1 MWVYVNIQT
10 FAFNRPWEGGCSL
23 SSRATRFNTP
33 SPLSVFYRSVPN
45 PLRPKTSH
53 ETAEGHD
60 FSLLQRRK
68 EIDSERSI
76 KIRLVATLLA
86 YLKTFKTRNSPPINI
101 CTRCP
106 DFMRINIP
114 RCAWLWR
121 GRNRPETDGFVCD
134 RSTNWSWSRF
144 SLLRTWVPTSSS

>member
-1 MWVYVNIQT
+1 MAARTAGYGLRRNATHMKFRDADHQHVGLRKHPDFRFQSTLGGGFVLCLQGRLALIFHLHFPFSIVQSRT
-10 FAFNRPWEGGCSL
+10 LCDRRPLKTTEG
-23 SSRATRFNTP
+23 N
-33 SPLSVFYRSVPN
+33 
-45 PLRPKTSH
+45 
-53 ETAEGHD
+53 D

-86 YLKTFKTRNSPPINI
+86 YLKTFKIRNSPRINT

-121 GRNRPETDGFVCD
+121 GRNRRGD
-134 RSTNWSWSRF
+134 
-144 SLLRTWVPTSSS
+144 